1 MYFIVYV
8 SCKLILKLNCRCSRK
23 LKVLADKMSG
33 NGTTPHIKRE
43 AVGDEDIPDIVVN
56 PEGYRLLSEV
66 DDEPQTL
73 NTASTPPTYGS
84 MQ

>member
-1 MYFIVYV
+1 
-8 SCKLILKLNCRCSRK
+8 
-23 LKVLADKMSG
+23 MSG
-33 NGTTPHIKRE
+33 NGTTPHTERE
-43 AVGDEDIPDIVVN
+43 AVGEEDIPDRVVN

-73 NTASTPPTYGS
+73 NTASATPTYGS